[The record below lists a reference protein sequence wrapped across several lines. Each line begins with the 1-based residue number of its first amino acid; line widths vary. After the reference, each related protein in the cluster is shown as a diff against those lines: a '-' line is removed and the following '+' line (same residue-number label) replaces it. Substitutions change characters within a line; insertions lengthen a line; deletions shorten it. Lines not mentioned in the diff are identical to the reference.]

1 MASNRSYEITGI
13 EWQRPPTQVAVG
25 EQFDLVVRVLG
36 SAAEE
41 TEGQPITFYV
51 DGEELFTTSGA
62 DIPAG
67 DFAFDGRIDVVF
79 DEPGTYELTASVGEY
94 TTEPHYL
101 GVGGPPQPNSVD
113 IGGASISQPAALVA
127 GLAVLEGARRI
138 FT

>member
-1 MASNRSYEITGI
+1 MASIRSYEITGI

-62 DIPAG
+62 DIPTG
-67 DFAFDGRIDVVF
+67 QTGLYYIQ
-79 DEPGTYELTASVGEY
+79 DEGTVTFRVS
-94 TTEPHYL
+94 
-101 GVGGPPQPNSVD
+101 
-113 IGGASISQPAALVA
+113 
-127 GLAVLEGARRI
+127 
-138 FT
+138 